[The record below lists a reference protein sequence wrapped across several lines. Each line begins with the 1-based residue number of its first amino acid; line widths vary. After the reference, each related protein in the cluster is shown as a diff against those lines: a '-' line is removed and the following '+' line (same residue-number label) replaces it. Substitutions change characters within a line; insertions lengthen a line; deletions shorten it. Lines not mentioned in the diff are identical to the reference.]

1 MPRMSASSSS
11 ADVKSAGPPLLR
23 VRDLVTSFRTD
34 QGVLR
39 AVDEVSFDVAEGA
52 TLGIVGESGC
62 GKSVTAL
69 SILRLIP
76 YPQGVIDEGRIE
88 FRGKDLLALSERQ
101 MQDVRGNDISMI
113 FQEPMTSLNPV
124 YSVGTQII
132 EAIRLHQKKSRK
144 EARARALE
152 MLRLVGI
159 PAPETNIDA
168 YPHQLSGG
176 MRQRVMIA
184 MALACEPS
192 LLIADEPTTALD
204 VTIQAQILEL
214 LATLKGQLGMGIVLI
229 THDLG
234 VVAEVC
240 TDVVVM
246 YAGRIVESAKVERL
260 FAHPRHPYTRGLLRS
275 LPTFDKAALAAPAT
289 AERDTLL
296 AGAARAAELES
307 VAAGP
312 DGAIARPRRARLPVI
327 EGLVPDLHAL
337 PPGCRFADRCPMV
350 IPACLEAE
358 PELLP
363 IAAEGNDPLHLSRC
377 IRADEV

>member
-1 MPRMSASSSS
+1 MSETTAQAESASS
-11 ADVKSAGPPLLR
+11 VPLLR
-23 VRDLVTSFRTD
+23 VRDLVTSFRTEN
-34 QGVLR
+34 GVLR
-39 AVDEVSFDVAEGA
+39 AVDEVSFDVPEGA

-76 YPQGVIDEGRIE
+76 HPQGAIE
-88 FRGKDLLALSERQ
+88 RGAIELRGKDILRLSERE
-101 MQDVRGNDISMI
+101 MQEIRGNEISMI

-124 YSVGTQII
+124 YTVGAQII
-132 EAIRLHQKKSRK
+132 EAIRLHQKKSRR
-144 EARARALE
+144 EARERAIE

-159 PAPETNIDA
+159 PAPETNVDA

-214 LATLKGQLGMGIVLI
+214 IGNLRSKLKMGIVLI

-234 VVAEVC
+234 VVAEVASH
-240 TDVVVM
+240 VVVM
-246 YAGRIVESAKVERL
+246 YAGRIVECAPVGRL
-260 FAHPRHPYTRGLLRS
+260 FEHPRHPYTRGLLRS
-275 LPTFDKAALAAPAT
+275 LPSFQPLAATAT
-289 AERDTLL
+289 SD
-296 AGAARAAELES
+296 
-307 VAAGP
+307 GP
-312 DGAIARPRRARLPVI
+312 PRRARLPVI
-327 EGLVPDLHAL
+327 EGIVPDLMAL

-350 IPACLEAE
+350 ISDCRIAE
-358 PELLP
+358 PLLEP
-363 IAAEGNDPLHLSRC
+363 VDGADHLARC
-377 IRADEV
+377 IRANEV

>member
-11 ADVKSAGPPLLR
+11 GGEAASGDPPLLR
-23 VRDLVTSFRTD
+23 VRDLVTTFRTER
-34 QGVLR
+34 GVLR
-39 AVDEVSFDVAEGA
+39 AVDHVSFDVAPGA

-76 YPQGVIDEGRIE
+76 YPQGEIEEGRIE
-88 FRGKDLLALSERQ
+88 LRGRDLLGLSERE
-101 MQDVRGNDISMI
+101 MQDVRGNEISMI

-132 EAIRLHQKKSRK
+132 EAIRLHQKKSRSQ
-144 EARARALE
+144 ARERALE
-152 MLRLVGI
+152 MLKLVGI

-214 LATLKGQLGMGIVLI
+214 LATLKTQLGMGVVLI

-240 TDVVVM
+240 SDVVVM
-246 YAGRIVESAKVERL
+246 YAGQVVESAKVERL

-275 LPTFDKAALAAPAT
+275 LPTFDKAALAMPAT

-296 AGAARAAELES
+296 AGEARAAAELE
-307 VAAGP
+307 P
-312 DGAIARPRRARLPVI
+312 DAKPKRARLPVI
-327 EGLVPDLHAL
+327 EGLVPDLLAL

-350 IPACLEAE
+350 IDACRETE
-358 PELLP
+358 PELVA
-363 IAAEGNDPLHLSRC
+363 IEAEGSDSQHLARC
-377 IRADEV
+377 IRASEV

>member
-1 MPRMSASSSS
+1 MPPMAASPSAHEG
-11 ADVKSAGPPLLR
+11 AAAPLLR
-23 VRDLVTSFRTD
+23 VRDLVTTFRTD

-39 AVDEVSFDVAEGA
+39 AVDGVSFDVPEGA

-76 YPQGVIDEGRIE
+76 YPQGVIEGGRIE
-88 FRGKDLLALSERQ
+88 LRGRDLVALSERQ
-101 MQDVRGNDISMI
+101 MQDVRGNEISMI

-124 YSVGTQII
+124 YSVGWQIV
-132 EAIRLHQKKSRK
+132 EAIRLHQKKSRSEAK
-144 EARARALE
+144 ARAIE

-159 PAPETNIDA
+159 PAPETNVDA

-214 LATLKGQLGMGIVLI
+214 LAKLKEQLGMGVVLI

-240 TDVVVM
+240 TDVAVM
-246 YAGRIVESAKVERL
+246 YAGQIVETAKVERL

-275 LPTFDKAALAAPAT
+275 LPTFDKAPLAVPASKERDSMLAAEASAT
-289 AERDTLL
+289 AGTPGER
-296 AGAARAAELES
+296 
-307 VAAGP
+307 P
-312 DGAIARPRRARLPVI
+312 PRRARLPVI
-327 EGLVPDLHAL
+327 EGLVPDLLAL
-337 PPGCRFADRCPMV
+337 PPGCRFAERCPMA
-350 IPACLEAE
+350 IPACLESE
-358 PELLP
+358 PDLLP
-363 IAAEGNDPLHLSRC
+363 VEAEGNDPGHLARC
-377 IRADEV
+377 IRANEV